1 MRSCCSS
8 MLGRSTA
15 RPKVDSV
22 TKGSR
27 LRAELSV
34 GGAAGRSRERSLGR
48 SGVRERNRLASP
60 PPTQTRARK
69 SAPTISPSYDHRSS
83 HGNRSIARE
92 DEGDVITEHAGG
104 GQLTGYRFVDIEL
117 LTKLWA
123 ELGAN
128 TVKESRHGLASCF
141 TLECADGETRRFW
154 TSPEAD
160 SSKAGPQYT
169 GSWGGSSSSDSGT
182 ETAAPGTAGMRV
194 INWMVTA
201 GAMAIG
207 KGATALRTLLGLH
220 CDMPF
225 NCNWDQ
231 FYRKCENIVG
241 TAYSRAGAQLADE
254 VGKLLRAPHTAPRAP
269 RSAPRAQRPALRAPH
284 TAFRAPRFALRA
296 AELTRTPHRPR
307 AARRRCKR
315 RCG

>member
-1 MRSCCSS
+1 MCAIFAMPAEVPRGRRRKAAGC
-8 MLGRSTA
+8 GRSSVSAAPAASPANAA
-15 RPKVDSV
+15 RPGRRGRAQPYGVAATD
-22 TKGSR
+22 TDEGSQVS
-27 LRAELSV
+27 AHHQPI
-34 GGAAGRSRERSLGR
+34 
-48 SGVRERNRLASP
+48 VRP
-60 PPTQTRARK
+60 PQQPR
-69 SAPTISPSYDHRSS
+69 
-83 HGNRSIARE
+83 NRSIARE

-160 SSKAGPQYT
+160 SSKAGSQYT

-182 ETAAPGTAGMRV
+182 EPVAPGTAGMRV

-220 CDMPF
+220 CDLPF

-241 TAYSRAGAQLADE
+241 TAYSRAGDQLADE
-254 VGKLLRAPHTAPRAP
+254 VGKLHHAPRPAPRAP
-269 RSAPRAQRPALRAPH
+269 RSALRAPRPAPRTQRSAH
-284 TAFRAPRFALRA
+284 RASRFALRC
-296 AELTRTPHRPR
+296 
-307 AARRRCKR
+307 RC
-315 RCG
+315 C

>member
-1 MRSCCSS
+1 
-8 MLGRSTA
+8 
-15 RPKVDSV
+15 V

-34 GGAAGRSRERSLGR
+34 GGAAGQSRERSLGR
-48 SGVRERNRLASP
+48 GGVRERNPMTSP
-60 PPTQTRARK
+60 PPTQARARRP
-69 SAPTISPSYDHRSS
+69 APTISPSYDHRSS
-83 HGNRSIARE
+83 HGNRSVARE
-92 DEGDVITEHAGG
+92 DDNDVITEHAGG
-104 GQLTGYRFVDIEL
+104 GELTGYRFVDIEL

-169 GSWGGSSSSDSGT
+169 GSWGGGSSSESGT

-241 TAYSRAGAQLADE
+241 TANSRAGAQLADE
-254 VGKLLRAPHTAPRAP
+254 VGKLLRDPRPAPRAP
-269 RSAPRAQRPALRAPH
+269 HSALRAP
-284 TAFRAPRFALRA
+284 RPAPRTPRSAHRASRSALR
-296 AELTRTPHRPR
+296 
-307 AARRRCKR
+307 C
-315 RCG
+315 CSC